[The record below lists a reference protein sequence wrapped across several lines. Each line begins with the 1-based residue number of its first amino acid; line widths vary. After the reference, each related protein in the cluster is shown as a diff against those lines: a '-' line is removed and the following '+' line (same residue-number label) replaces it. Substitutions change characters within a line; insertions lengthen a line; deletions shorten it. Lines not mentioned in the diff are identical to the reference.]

1 MSKRVDSPTTWGHI
15 DPVLPPYYRFEAYVM
30 ADHHDD
36 HHDDHHG
43 DDHAVH
49 QAPWVATLTIAICV
63 GFTFFMIGLKL
74 LL

>member
-1 MSKRVDSPTTWGHI
+1 
-15 DPVLPPYYRFEAYVM
+15 M
-30 ADHHDD
+30 AD

-49 QAPWVATLTIAICV
+49 QAPWVASLTIAICV
-63 GFTFFMIGLKL
+63 GFTIFMIGLKL